1 MRLESRS
8 PPGGRITILVARASF
23 EVRAGSPDAK
33 GTGHYELTDNVIGSR
48 NPTTS
53 PTLAF
58 ASVSSVFKEQ
68 STPRGAGHAEPQAVQ
83 LVSYSFHPSA
93 YRRFRGD

>member
-1 MRLESRS
+1 
-8 PPGGRITILVARASF
+8 LVARASF
-23 EVRAGSPDAK
+23 EVRAGSPDAN

-68 STPRGAGHAEPQAVQ
+68 STPRGAGHAAPPGGSVGVL
-83 LVSYSFHPSA
+83 LVSPQHLSA
-93 YRRFRGD
+93 LYGRL